1 MESSK
6 GQIGHGADV
15 KAYAEQR
22 TQSGSHEK
30 PISYGTYILVWLGL
44 IALTCITAVV
54 SGINLAAF
62 TLAVALVIALTKAS
76 LVVNIFMHIKFE
88 DKIFKVFLGVAGFT
102 IFVIFTLTFADVFFR
117 R

>member
-6 GQIGHGADV
+6 AHTGHGASTEIN
-15 KAYAEQR
+15 AE
-22 TQSGSHEK
+22 TQSAAHGHVK

-44 IALTCITAVV
+44 IALTAVTAVV
-54 SGINLAAF
+54 AGINLAAF
-62 TLAVALVIALTKAS
+62 TLAVALIIALTKAS